1 MSKSTA
7 VSRLFTVILRKI
19 HSILTG
25 IYLWLRHIIKAL
37 INLWCSLG
45 PRWLRIVIALFVA
58 LGLGYQQLSRFLTP
72 NLTQEDI
79 YSLHYLSDGWTQQE
93 RETFY
98 YTPQGTE
105 LFGLEYQWFVNLE
118 LPLSHDRLATE
129 DNMRGW
135 GFVVAPGQRPSNKNP
150 GNLPVGLGRHA
161 DSVSGKEVLDIGCA
175 TCHTGELHY
184 QGTALRI
191 DGGQAVQSIPN
202 AKRGEFITTLG
213 ASIIETLINPKK
225 WDRFATRLV
234 GDSEPQR
241 KQLKKELWQYAGKLK
256 HFMTGAGAPKLY
268 PVEEGRGRTDAV
280 GRIANI
286 VFGYDLDVPEN
297 YRKADAPASYPYLW
311 DIWRFDWVQYTGF
324 TNQAMARNVG
334 ESLGVLAPLKLVDAE
349 GKLLRGDQFGQSVVD
364 VDGLHCAESLLR
376 KLQPPK
382 WPEKIL
388 GEIDISKASHGKQLF
403 AENCQHCHGPH
414 ITEPYLWPVA
424 DQQQPNIKGQ
434 IGTNW
439 QWDMDG
445 NIVRVD
451 TKPFRKDERSKIWAV
466 PWIDTSSIGTDPK
479 LANNFVDN
487 RYDAS
492 KLVPGSEPV
501 SAGQGLQL
509 LLNQLVPLLYERWD
523 VPAQEVGDYDG
534 LNVPFRI
541 ENVRA
546 YKARPLHGVWATPPF
561 LHNGS
566 VPTVYDLL
574 SPLRERP
581 KSFYIG
587 NREYNPSRLGYTTDK
602 QPGSFLHN
610 TEIEGNRNTGHL
622 FTDIDMP
629 GRIGRHLS
637 EEERFELLEYLKVMG
652 NPDFDKTLGGDPQN
666 WALYSRAPEQTTTQT
681 SCKKNHARHQMTQTE
696 KPHNFSIVHHT
707 EEKAR

>member
-1 MSKSTA
+1 MFILNAVRGLLTA
-7 VSRLFTVILRKI
+7 IIRKI
-19 HSILTG
+19 RSALVG
-25 IYLWLRHIIKAL
+25 IFHWFVRFLSAL
-37 INLWCSLG
+37 NNLWRNIG
-45 PRWLRIVIALFVA
+45 PRWFRTLIAITLVA
-58 LGLGYQQLSRFLTP
+58 ALGYQQLSHLLSP
-72 NLTQEDI
+72 NLTEENI
-79 YSLHYLSDGWTQQE
+79 YSLHYLNEGWSQEE
-93 RETFY
+93 RERFY

-129 DNMRGW
+129 ENMRGW
-135 GFVVAPGQRPSNKNP
+135 GFIMDPGQRPSSTNP
-150 GNLPVGLGRHA
+150 GNLPVGMGRHL
-161 DSVSGKEVLDIGCA
+161 DPVNGKEVLDIGCA

-213 ASIIETLINPKK
+213 ASIIETLFNPNK

-234 GDSEPQR
+234 GDDEEKRQ
-241 KQLKKELWQYAGKLK
+241 QLKADLWQYAGKLK
-256 HFMTGAGAPKLY
+256 HFITTAGSPKYY

-297 YRKADAPASYPYLW
+297 FRKADAPASYPFLW

-334 ESLGVLAPLKLVDAE
+334 ESLGVLAPLKLVNDE
-349 GKLLRGDQFGQSVVD
+349 GKLLRGEEFGQSIVD
-364 VDGLHCAESLLR
+364 VDGLHCAEGLLR
-376 KLQPPK
+376 KLEPPK
-382 WPEKIL
+382 WPEEIL
-388 GEIDISKASHGKQLF
+388 GNIDTRKATHGMQLF
-403 AENCQHCHGPH
+403 AENCQRCHGPH
-414 ITEPYLWPVA
+414 ITDPYLWPVA
-424 DQQQPNIKGQ
+424 DQQAPSINGQ
-434 IGTNW
+434 IGVNW

-445 NIVRVD
+445 EITRVD
-451 TKPFRKDERSKIWAV
+451 DKPFRKDERSKIWAV
-466 PWIDTSSIGTDPK
+466 PWIDSASIGTDPK
-479 LANNFVDN
+479 LADNFIDN

-509 LLNQLVPLLYERWD
+509 LLNELVPLMYKRWD
-523 VPAQEVGDYDG
+523 IPTQDIASYDG

-566 VPTVYDLL
+566 VPTIYDLL

-581 KSFYIG
+581 TSFYVG
-587 NREYNPSRLGYTTDK
+587 NREYNPSRLGYVTDK
-602 QPGSFLHN
+602 RPGSFHHD
-610 TEIEGNRNTGHL
+610 TKIDGNRNTGHL
-622 FTDIDMP
+622 FTDLDMP
-629 GRIGRHLS
+629 GRIGRLLS
-637 EEERFELLEYLKVMG
+637 ETEKFALLEYLKVMG
-652 NPDFDKTLGGDPQN
+652 NPDFDQALGGDPQN
-666 WALYSRAPEQTTTQT
+666 WAQYTQAPELALAQT
-681 SCKKNHARHQMTQTE
+681 SCEKSHSRHQVTASAQS
-696 KPHNFSIVHHT
+696 NSFSVAST
-707 EEKAR
+707 NQENNQ